1 MYTLTDKILKILIQD
16 YIARFTKVKRMLF
29 RFDKLNV
36 LKVTNDLYSQMDV
49 VTRRKLLELAN
60 MVYYN
65 NLQKTV
71 KKEEIEE
78 EWLIAI
84 LTGYNPV
91 SKYVYT
97 HEWDRKRARFFEALM
112 GSKHKEQ
119 EVDPAMRAI
128 FRQTKMYADHVTRQA
143 VIKAYEDSG
152 VEYVRWVTVDDERRC
167 GECRALHNKVFRIDK
182 VPDIPHIG
190 CRCRLV
196 PVN

>member
-1 MYTLTDKILKILIQD
+1 MYEFTDKILKILIRD
-16 YIARFTKVKRMLF
+16 YIARFGKVKRMLF

-36 LKVTNDLYSQMDV
+36 LKVTKDLYSEMDI

-60 MVYYN
+60 TVYLN

-71 KKEEIEE
+71 KKAEIEE
-78 EWLIAI
+78 DWLIDI
-84 LTGYNPV
+84 LDDYNSV
-91 SKYVYT
+91 TKYVYT

-112 GSKHKEQ
+112 GSKNKEQ
-119 EVDPAMRAI
+119 EVDPAMRAV
-128 FRQTKMYADHVTRQA
+128 FRQVKIYADHTTRQA
-143 VIKAYEDSG
+143 VLKAYKDSG
-152 VEYVRWVTVDDERRC
+152 VEYVRWITVEDERRC
-167 GECRALHNKVFRIDK
+167 EKCRNLHNKVFRIDK